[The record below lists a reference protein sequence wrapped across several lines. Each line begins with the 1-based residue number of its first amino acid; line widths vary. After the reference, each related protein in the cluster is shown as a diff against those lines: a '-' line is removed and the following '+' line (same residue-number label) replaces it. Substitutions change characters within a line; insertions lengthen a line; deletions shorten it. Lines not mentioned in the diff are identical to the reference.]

1 MDNSLVVVHEKELR
15 VGTFLLSQGFKT
27 EHRALKRLVKKYQ
40 KEFEEFGVTATALPN
55 LGKKKE
61 GRPIEEFLLNE
72 NQAMYLGTLL
82 TNNEAVRTFKRKMIA
97 EFARMKRVLQSLASQ
112 KQNAE
117 WLEKRNTGKITRRQE
132 TDSIKDFVDYATKQ
146 GSGSASKYYMNISK
160 MQNKALFVLLQ
171 EFPSLR
177 DALNLSQLSMA
188 ECADRIVSRALRE
201 GMDKMM
207 AYKEIYQHAKKQV
220 ETFAEIV
227 GKTVVPAATLGI
239 GSVEVPLLEE

>member
-1 MDNSLVVVHEKELR
+1 MKTDLVVVCDKELR
-15 VGTFLLSQGFKT
+15 AGTHVLSLGFKT
-27 EHRALKRLVKKYQ
+27 EHRALRKLVVKY
-40 KEFEEFGVTATALPN
+40 KTEFEEFGVIASRVQKPTS
-55 LGKKKE
+55 KE
-61 GRPIEEFLLNE
+61 GGRPIEEFLLNE

-171 EFPSLR
+171 EFPNLR